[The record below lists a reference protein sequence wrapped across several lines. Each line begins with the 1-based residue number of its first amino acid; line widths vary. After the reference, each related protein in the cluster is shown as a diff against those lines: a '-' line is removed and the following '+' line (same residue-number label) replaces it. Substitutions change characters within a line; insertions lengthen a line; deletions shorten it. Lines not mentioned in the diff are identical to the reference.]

1 MNKSML
7 SKKLSILGGILVF
20 VLCVNTA
27 FAQRHMPRFEQIDVQ
42 HYAFQLKLSDE
53 TDVIEGKAKVDI
65 KFLKEVEFFILDLAA
80 AQTTGVGMEVAE
92 VLENGKPAH
101 FVHEEASLMIR
112 PSDLVTAG
120 AIRNYTIT
128 YSGEPSDGL
137 IISKNKFG
145 DRTFFGDNWPD
156 RAHYWL
162 PVVDHPSDK
171 ATVEFLV
178 SAPDH
183 YQVVATG
190 RQIEE
195 TNLED
200 GYKFTHYKSDVPM
213 PPKVMVIGVARF
225 AVQLAGFSHGTPV
238 TSWVYPQNK
247 EAGFTD
253 YAMAVQVLDYYT
265 EKIGEYPN
273 EKLANVQSKTRYGGM
288 ENAGNIF
295 YYENSVTGNKDH
307 EALIAHEIVHQWF
320 GNSASELSWHHIW
333 LSEGF
338 ATYLTN
344 LYMEDAHGEAIMKER
359 MQNERNQVTRFAR
372 RNMVP
377 VVNPKIED
385 YNQLLNPNSYQKGGW
400 VLHMLRHKL
409 GKDVFWKGIQAYYE
423 KYKLSNALTSDFQAV
438 MEEVSGQDL
447 ESFFA
452 QWIFRP
458 GQPVL
463 RKSWKQENG
472 SLEIEINQTQP
483 KPFDFPLEIGL
494 NFEDGTSAIETVKL
508 GSKKETIT
516 IKTDKAV
523 SEVIL
528 DPKVKLLF
536 EEQ

>member
-1 MNKSML
+1 MMKSLLSNKR
-7 SKKLSILGGILVF
+7 SILGGVF
-20 VLCVNTA
+20 VFIFCVNVAT
-27 FAQRHMPRFEQIDVQ
+27 AQRHMPRFEQIDVQ
-42 HYAFQLKLSDE
+42 HYAFHLTLSDE
-53 TDVIEGKAKVDI
+53 TDVIEGKAKVEV
-65 KFLKEVEFFILDLAA
+65 KFLKEVEFFTLDLAA
-80 AQTTGVGMEVAE
+80 AQTTGVGMEVSQI
-92 VLENGKPAH
+92 LENGKSVH
-101 FVHEEASLMIR
+101 FVHEEDNLIIH
-112 PSDLVTAG
+112 PGDKVVAG
-120 AIRNYTIT
+120 AVRNYTIT

-137 IISKNKFG
+137 IISRNKFG

-178 SAPDH
+178 TAPDH

-190 RQIEE
+190 RQVEE
-195 TNLED
+195 TNLE
-200 GYKFTHYKSDVPM
+200 GGNKFTHFKSEVPM

-344 LYMEDAHGEAIMKER
+344 LYMEDTHGEVIMMER
-359 MQNERNQVTRFAR
+359 MQNERNQVTSFAR
-372 RNMVP
+372 RNNVP

-409 GKDVFWKGIQAYYE
+409 GKDIFWKGIQAYYE

-447 ESFFA
+447 KSFFE

-463 RKSWKQENG
+463 KKSWQQEG
-472 SLEIEINQTQP
+472 DKLEIEITQTQP
-483 KPFDFPLEIGL
+483 EPFNFPIEIGL
-494 NFEDGTSAIETVKL
+494 TFEDGSTALERVEMKA
-508 GSKKETIT
+508 KKENVS
-516 IKTDKAV
+516 IKTDKTV
-523 SEVIL
+523 KEVIL

>member
-1 MNKSML
+1 MKKSLL
-7 SKKLSILGGILVF
+7 SNKLSFLAGVF
-20 VLCVNTA
+20 VFVFCVNAVT
-27 FAQRHMPRFEQIDVQ
+27 AQRHMPRFEQIDVQ
-42 HYAFQLKLSDE
+42 HYAFHLKLSDE
-53 TDVIEGKAKVDI
+53 TDIIEGKADVVV
-65 KFLKEVEFFILDLAA
+65 KFLKEGDSFILDLAA
-80 AQTTGVGMEVAE
+80 IQTTGIGMEVSE
-92 VLENGKPAH
+92 ILENGKPVP
-101 FVHEEASLMIR
+101 FVHEEESLMIR
-112 PSDLVTAG
+112 PADEVVAG
-120 AIRNYTIT
+120 AVRSYTIT

-178 SAPDH
+178 NAPDH

-195 TNLED
+195 TNLEG
-200 GYKFTHYKSDVPM
+200 GYKFTHYKSEVPM

-238 TSWVYPQNK
+238 TSWVYPQNR
-247 EAGFTD
+247 EEGFGD
-253 YAMAVQVLDYYT
+253 YGLAVQVLDYYT
-265 EKIGEYPN
+265 ERIGTYPN

-344 LYMEDAHGEAIMKER
+344 LYMEDTHGEAIMMER
-359 MQNERNQVTRFAR
+359 MQQERNQVTRFAR

-409 GKDVFWKGIQAYYE
+409 GKEVFWKGIQAYYE
-423 KYKLSNALTSDFQAV
+423 KFKLSNALTSDFQAV
-438 MEEVSGQDL
+438 MEDVSGQNL
-447 ESFFA
+447 ESFFE

-472 SLEIEINQTQP
+472 NLEIEITQTQP
-483 KPFDFPLEIGL
+483 KPFDFSLEIGL
-494 NFEDGTSAIETVKL
+494 NYEDGSTAIETVTL
-508 GSKKETIT
+508 GAKKKTFS
-516 IKTDKAV
+516 IKTDKKV
-523 SEVIL
+523 REVIL
-528 DPKVKLLF
+528 DPNVKLLF